1 MKNHLFLGAALLI
14 ILFTQQSAYADSPSF
29 TYVELEYVA
38 NGTFAVAND
47 DLSVD
52 LGLDGFALTGS
63 VELGIF
69 LLQASR
75 FELESGKILNS
86 NIEDSISSIAVGLTF
101 ELPKANVYGLI
112 RGRRDELA
120 LTGGGFEEDEDLNS
134 VGFEVGARINLTDRF
149 ELNANLGKP
158 TLDEGS
164 SFGVGAQFFMTDN
177 LGITLD
183 FNSVSAEDDDIKA
196 EFDTTS
202 LGLRFTF

>member
-1 MKNHLFLGAALLI
+1 MKNLFLLSTVLFA
-14 ILFTQQSAYADSPSF
+14 ILFSHQNAYADSPSF

-38 NGTFAVAND
+38 NGTFAVED
-47 DLSVD
+47 EDLSVD
-52 LGLDGFALTGS
+52 LDLDGYALTGS
-63 VELGIF
+63 VEFGIF

-75 FELESGKILNS
+75 FELQSARILDS

-112 RGRRDELA
+112 RGRRDELG
-120 LTGGGFEEDEDLNS
+120 LTGGGFDEDEDLNS
-134 VGFEVGARINLTDRF
+134 VGFEVGARVNLTDRF

-164 SFGVGAQFFMTDN
+164 SFGVGAQFFITNN

-202 LGLRFTF
+202 LGLRFSF